1 MKNTVC
7 DEHLFGFKC
16 IVKRSLLEMHH
27 FISFVDLTGDNVVSQ
42 LGGEWKDFEDAVQ
55 YGCAIGDFSGYIVTR
70 NAKDFERSSIPVVSP
85 KAMLER
91 LGVDS
96 IGERNGVDA

>member
-1 MKNTVC
+1 MA
-7 DEHLFGFKC
+7 D
-16 IVKRSLLEMHH
+16 VKRSLLEMHH
-27 FISFVDLTGDNVVSQ
+27 FISFVDLTGNNVVSQ

-55 YGCAIGDFSGYIVTR
+55 YGCAIGDFSDYIVTR

-96 IGERNGVDA
+96 IGERNGVGA